1 MPALARIDGN
11 DRAFL
16 FGNARH
22 PLLAP
27 GCSPF
32 PSRSGTTQVSR
43 GLGLVHNNCIVV
55 CLEFDT
61 TRVSSGVS
69 PVTLTPGGGGGNL
82 FIVCPTGKYLF
93 VYSVYLFT
101 DIIEGDRAH
110 PGPFRAIFGPPSQGG
125 QNRKNRD
132 CARTRCAVVSTFGA
146 HTLVCIP
153 ERITPL
159 PRRRVYVCRFG
170 CGGRVSTLIVVS
182 HSVRLFLSLDTFLTY
197 STHCFRWGKPPCMS
211 LAS

>member
-43 GLGLVHNNCIVV
+43 GLGLVHNNCAVV

-61 TRVSSGVS
+61 TPVSSGAS

-82 FIVCPTGKYLF
+82 FIVRPTGKYLF
-93 VYSVYLFT
+93 VYSVYLF
-101 DIIEGDRAH
+101 
-110 PGPFRAIFGPPSQGG
+110 
-125 QNRKNRD
+125 
-132 CARTRCAVVSTFGA
+132 
-146 HTLVCIP
+146 
-153 ERITPL
+153 
-159 PRRRVYVCRFG
+159 Y
-170 CGGRVSTLIVVS
+170 
-182 HSVRLFLSLDTFLTY
+182 
-197 STHCFRWGKPPCMS
+197 
-211 LAS
+211 